1 VINNIMDISI
11 TLALSIT
18 ILMASC
24 YYIGRFLALRY
35 ASEVFPEF
43 FLNLLEKEGF
53 IVTETDEDGDKE
65 LIQVSSVVAEAL
77 RGLPKNAKSKF

>member
-1 VINNIMDISI
+1 MDISI
-11 TLALSIT
+11 ILALVIT
-18 ILMASC
+18 TLMASC
-24 YYIGRFLALRY
+24 YYIGRILAFRY

-65 LIQVSSVVAEAL
+65 LIQISSVVAEAL
-77 RGLPKNAKSKF
+77 RDLPKNVKSK